1 MGKLNP
7 GIPGAFHGAVGP
19 VVGSSW
25 KGIAVIKSK
34 PPRRRRRSTEAQ
46 LRQMA
51 KLKLMTPFVR
61 PLTELLNKTYECC
74 TFQMSCFNKAL
85 SYNMR
90 NAISGDYPDFT
101 VDFPRVALGVG
112 DLRNPENISAHSDSE
127 GQLSITWTDNS
138 GEGSARVTDQ
148 AFVAIYCEVLDN
160 WVTGK
165 PGPQRSAGSYT
176 LDVIAFSGKA
186 VYTYIGFLSADA
198 QFVSTSIYAGLV
210 NIL

>member
-7 GIPGAFHGAVGP
+7 SIPGAFHGTVGP
-19 VVGSSW
+19 VVGTTW

-34 PPRRRRRSTEAQ
+34 PPRKRRRSTEAQ

-61 PLTELLNKTYECC
+61 PLTELLNETYECC
-74 TFQMSCFNKAL
+74 TFQMSCFNKTL

-101 VDFPRVALGVG
+101 IDYSRFVLGVG
-112 DLRNPENISAHSDSE
+112 DLRNPENISVHSE
-127 GQLSITWTDNS
+127 TEKKLSFTWTDNS
-138 GEGSARVTDQ
+138 GDGSARVTDQ
-148 AFVAIYCEVLDN
+148 AFVAIYCEVLGQ
-160 WVTGK
+160 WVTGD
-165 PGPQRSAGSYT
+165 PGPQRNAGSYT
-176 LDVIAFSGKA
+176 LDVTALSGRA

-210 NIL
+210 HIL